1 MALTEK
7 TVNATPYDLL
17 KIVYFAI
24 MKFERSVKTTDSNYL
39 FTETAFEYT
48 LVTVLYVYF
57 FVLEL

>member
-1 MALTEK
+1 M
-7 TVNATPYDLL
+7 L

-48 LVTVLYVYF
+48 LVIVYIAF
-57 FVLEL
+57 FRNTISFFGIFRGLI